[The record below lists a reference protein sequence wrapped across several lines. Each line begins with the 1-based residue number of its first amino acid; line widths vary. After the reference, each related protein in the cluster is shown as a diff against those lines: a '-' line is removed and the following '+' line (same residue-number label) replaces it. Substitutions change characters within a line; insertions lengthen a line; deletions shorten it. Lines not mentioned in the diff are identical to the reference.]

1 MKQAGGVAAPVGGQI
16 LSEVL
21 PYLELQKDNI
31 TEEIIQVEVPEF
43 RNKTVKEAKDMAK
56 ELEIEIEING
66 NNQEN
71 INDKVISNQIPL
83 PGIKINNDTKIYL
96 DLEE

>member
-31 TEEIIQVEVPEF
+31 TEEIIQVEVPDF
-43 RNKTVKEAKDMAK
+43 RNKTVKKAKKAVFPPKAAIGSTLYRGAADAFFAFQ
-56 ELEIEIEING
+56 LD
-66 NNQEN
+66 N
-71 INDKVISNQIPL
+71 IDIR
-83 PGIKINNDTKIYL
+83 
-96 DLEE
+96 